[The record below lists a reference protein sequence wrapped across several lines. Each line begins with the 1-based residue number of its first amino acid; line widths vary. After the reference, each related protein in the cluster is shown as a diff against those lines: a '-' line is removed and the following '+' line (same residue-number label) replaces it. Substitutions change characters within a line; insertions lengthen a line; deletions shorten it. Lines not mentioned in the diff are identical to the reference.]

1 MFSYRRILLDKDLE
15 EAKGYMKG
23 IVLDVGGGRKRGLF
37 TAPCV
42 PMWIVLDSGR
52 EFHPDIQADAQYI
65 PVKSQT
71 LDCVKCTELLEHVEY
86 PEKVLDEI
94 SRILK
99 PDGTLILSVPF
110 NCNIHADPYD
120 FQRFTDQK
128 LIRLLRDNF
137 RILSLKKQG
146 LYFNVLADMI
156 RQAILHYNK
165 RIIQTCFRL
174 LLPVLNLVV
183 KLDNLKSV
191 QNSKLTSSYT
201 TGFFVVAF
209 RK

>member
-1 MFSYRRILLDKDLE
+1 MLSYRRILLDKDLE

-23 IVLDVGGGRKRGLF
+23 IVLDVGGGRKRGYF
-37 TAPCV
+37 REPDEAN
-42 PMWIVLDSGR
+42 WIVLDSGR
-52 EFHPDIQADAQYI
+52 ELRPQILANAQNM
-65 PVKSQT
+65 PVRSEAI
-71 LDCVKCTELLEHVEY
+71 DCVKCTELLEHVEY

-94 SRILK
+94 SRVLK
-99 PDGTLILSVPF
+99 PGGTLIFSVPF
-110 NCNIHADPYD
+110 NSRIHADPGD

-156 RQAILHYNK
+156 RQGVLHYNK

-174 LLPVLNLVV
+174 LLPALNLMV

-201 TGFFVVAF
+201 TGFFVVAV